1 MVNYER
7 KVLSQPKKETQMNT
21 NQKRLFILKHM
32 DKTTTWLASKLKIS
46 TRTVRDHKAQIK
58 ALGLKPN
65 DLKDKKRTAKEAVEE
80 DIAVT
85 KNREEKNQLQSKY
98 KYVLRESDALKKLL
112 AAKDGQ
118 AGVETYTIKT
128 TKGESHETVAFVLWS
143 DWHVEE
149 RVTPG
154 QVSGVNEYNLD
165 VAQARAEKLAVNT
178 AKLVKIFQKDSS
190 IKKIVVFL
198 GGDFI
203 SGNLH
208 EDSTEHNQLGT
219 MEAMRFAK
227 KLIASGLKYLLANT
241 DCEIVCVCH
250 SGNHGRITK
259 RIHWGTENQNSVEW
273 MAYQDMAE
281 FFAGEKR
288 MTFVIPE
295 GDISY
300 MQVYDKHVRFLHGH
314 SVKFGGGIGGLTI
327 PMRKAISQWDKVQPA
342 MLTCFGHF
350 HQRIHGGGSS
360 AFIGNGSLIGYNAY
374 GQSIKAEYEE
384 PAQQFFLVS
393 SRNGGE
399 VTVVCPVWLD

>member
-1 MVNYER
+1 MD
-7 KVLSQPKKETQMNT
+7 T
-21 NQKRLFILKHM
+21 NQKRLFILKHP

-58 ALGLKPN
+58 ALKLTEK
-65 DLKDKKRTAKEAVEE
+65 DLVKKKQTAQEEVEADVVVSQ
-80 DIAVT
+80 D
-85 KNREEKNQLQSKY
+85 REEKQQLRRKY
-98 KYVLRESDALKKLL
+98 KHVLTENDAFRKML
-112 AAKDGQ
+112 AARDGQ
-118 AGVETYTIKT
+118 AGVETYVIKT
-128 TKGESHETVAFVLWS
+128 TKGETHENVAFVLWS

-149 RVTPG
+149 RVTSG

-165 VAQARAEKLAVNT
+165 IAQARAEKLAINT
-178 AKLVKIFQKDSS
+178 AKLIKIFQKDSS
-190 IKKIVVFL
+190 IKKLVVFI

-227 KLIASGLKYLLANT
+227 KLIASGLKHLLENT
-241 DCEIVCVCH
+241 NCEIVCICH

-273 MAYQDMAE
+273 MAYQDLAE
-281 FFAGEKR
+281 FFSSEKR
-288 MTFVIPE
+288 ITFVIPE

-300 MQVYDKHVRFLHGH
+300 MQVFDKNVRFLHGH
-314 SVKFGGGIGGLTI
+314 SVKFGGGSGGLTI

-374 GQSIKAEYEE
+374 GQSIKAEYED